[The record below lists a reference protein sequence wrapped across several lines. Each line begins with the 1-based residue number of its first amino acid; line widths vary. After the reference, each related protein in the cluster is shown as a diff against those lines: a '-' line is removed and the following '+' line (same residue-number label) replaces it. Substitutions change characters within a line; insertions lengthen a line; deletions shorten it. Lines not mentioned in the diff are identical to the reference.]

1 MIYKA
6 YKNKPNKYVKDV
18 NNVIFLTEEA
28 LYYYN
33 ILDNTFRYFIFKNF
47 CFNVD
52 YNSTEFR
59 FWSNDYEFIKEIYL
73 PPTETVHNVKDII
86 ENLFPELLL

>member
-18 NNVIFLTEEA
+18 NNVIFLTEKA

-33 ILDNTFRYFIFKNF
+33 ILDNKFRFFFLKDIS
-47 CFNVD
+47 FNVD

-59 FWSNDYEFIKEIYL
+59 FWSNDYEFIKEIDL
-73 PPTETVHNVKDII
+73 TLTERNVKYII

>member
-6 YKNKPNKYVKDV
+6 YKNKPSKYVKDV

-33 ILDNTFRYFIFKNF
+33 ILDNKFRFFFLKDIS
-47 CFNVD
+47 FNVD

-59 FWSNDYEFIKEIYL
+59 FWSNDYEFIKEIDL

-86 ENLFPELLL
+86 DNLFPELLL

>member
-6 YKNKPNKYVKDV
+6 YKNKPSKYVKDV
-18 NNVIFLTEEA
+18 NNVIFLTEKA

-33 ILDNTFRYFIFKNF
+33 ILDNKFRFFFLKDIS
-47 CFNVD
+47 FNVD

-59 FWSNDYEFIKEIYL
+59 FWSNDYEFIKEIDL
-73 PPTETVHNVKDII
+73 PLTETVHNIKDIT